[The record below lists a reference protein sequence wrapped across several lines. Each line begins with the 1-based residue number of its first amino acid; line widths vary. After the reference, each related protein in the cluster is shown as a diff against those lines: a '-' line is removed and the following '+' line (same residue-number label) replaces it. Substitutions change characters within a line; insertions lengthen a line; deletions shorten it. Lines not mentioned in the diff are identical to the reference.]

1 MNVLI
6 LAAQSN
12 QTIPPE
18 EPLLP
23 FCLTEIDGKPL
34 LELLVEAA
42 TPLHPSRM
50 IFAFMK
56 HDIAHWGLD
65 YVVEQL
71 APSAAIISVEKL
83 TAGAACTALLGA
95 PYINNED
102 ELLILS
108 ANELVRQDLSVVV
121 SQYRERGL
129 DAGVLCFNSVHPRYA
144 YVRLDQED
152 FVVEAAEKK
161 PISRNAIPGIF
172 WFSKGS
178 LFVNAAQESIRKDA
192 KVHSTFFISST
203 LNELILQHAKVGI
216 FNLNTY
222 QYAPLK
228 TEKQLDQY
236 EARALVRGL

>member
-18 EPLLP
+18 EPILP

-42 TPLHPSRM
+42 TPLRPSRM

-95 PYINNED
+95 PYIDNED

-129 DAGVLCFNSVHPRYA
+129 DAGVPVSYTHL
-144 YVRLDQED
+144 
-152 FVVEAAEKK
+152 
-161 PISRNAIPGIF
+161 
-172 WFSKGS
+172 
-178 LFVNAAQESIRKDA
+178 
-192 KVHSTFFISST
+192 T
-203 LNELILQHAKVGI
+203 LPTKRIV
-216 FNLNTY
+216 
-222 QYAPLK
+222 
-228 TEKQLDQY
+228 
-236 EARALVRGL
+236 